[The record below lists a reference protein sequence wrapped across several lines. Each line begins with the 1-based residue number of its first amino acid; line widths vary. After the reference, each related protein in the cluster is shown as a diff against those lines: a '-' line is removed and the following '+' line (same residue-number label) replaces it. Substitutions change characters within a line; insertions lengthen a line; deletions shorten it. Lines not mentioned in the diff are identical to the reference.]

1 MIRLKQLLRELSE
14 NEINRLLDKI
24 KNKQFRFIG
33 SGDNGRVYEIDGE
46 DKVFKVTTERDE
58 YEVAKIITGR
68 WNEFTTFIPVY
79 YVNDKE
85 HMFIMANADILPE
98 SDKQMIDDF
107 MKRYG
112 NFARAE
118 GGEVSIFDFLDA
130 DGARDTDVKLVNYL
144 RALQRDV
151 QKTGISEFDLD
162 LDFRSENL
170 MLWNGKMV
178 LVDW

>member
-85 HMFIMANADILPE
+85 HMFIMANADILAE